1 LSFLNGLAGMFK
13 DSALSAL
20 GAGFEALADPQSFL
34 KDDLP
39 ANANPVAKW
48 IQSRNRRACR
58 LHARNEAA
66 GSYSDLGAL
75 RRPRYERV
83 CGPYLDSIGE
93 GQTSGGG
100 YAPPFTGGQCSNVT
114 YAGYANFRVQT
125 GVVNGVR
132 QYAYNPTKQQA
143 TPNTLGPITVGPSQT
158 TTGSQ
163 PPLSSA
169 CYPKPSIVYSQ
180 SVSAP
185 GLGVGYVWR
194 TRTENLTFNDAPAC
208 QSAPWSAIN
217 LEFRRVS
224 GAADSCGNPPNQY
237 TPPQYPPNLPPIGP
251 PDTSTPPPGGD
262 GGDDVT
268 IDPDGNIRICE
279 NGDCS
284 DPFPP
289 GGGGGDP
296 SEDPG
301 EEDGDPNENDPNNP
315 SGDITGCASEG
326 QILTGIKIEI
336 TRIPVG
342 ENPGSGGFYRNV
354 CWVWMGPSQ
363 DQLDLV
369 TDGRFLESGQFV
381 IPDSNNCRCY
391 RVRPSPLWGL
401 SVQAYSRPEK
411 ED

>member
-1 LSFLNGLAGMFK
+1 MGFLNGLAQTFRN
-13 DSALSAL
+13 SALSAL

-39 ANANPVAKW
+39 ADANPVAKW

-66 GSYSDLGAL
+66 GAYSDLGAL

-93 GQTSGGG
+93 GQTSGGS
-100 YAPPFTGGQCSNVT
+100 YAPPFTGGQCAIPYSISYVLPST
-114 YAGYANFRVQT
+114 KAHPSSGP
-125 GVVNGVR
+125 G
-132 QYAYNPTKQQA
+132 PTFSGSSVGFAKYPVGPILGISMKPS
-143 TPNTLGPITVGPSQT
+143 TPNSGCGPTPHLQVTVSTATGDYGFGCFQNPPPPNGTIPGTPSFTSITPRYSSQT
-158 TTGSQ
+158 D
-163 PPLSSA
+163 
-169 CYPKPSIVYSQ
+169 
-180 SVSAP
+180 
-185 GLGVGYVWR
+185 
-194 TRTENLTFNDAPAC
+194 N
-208 QSAPWSAIN
+208 
-217 LEFRRVS
+217 
-224 GAADSCGNPPNQY
+224 CGNPPNQY

-268 IDPDGNIRICE
+268 VDPDGNIRICE

-289 GGGGGDP
+289 GGGGGGDP

-301 EEDGDPNENDPNNP
+301 EEDGDPKENNPNNP

>member
-1 LSFLNGLAGMFK
+1 MGFLNGLAQTFR

-66 GSYSDLGAL
+66 GAYSDLGAL
-75 RRPRYERV
+75 RRPRFERV

-93 GQTSGGG
+93 GATAGGS
-100 YAPPFTGGQCSNVT
+100 YRPPFTGGQCSILYTGSTSATFRIPDNFTQDPNDFIYITRSTTQTSPPVLGPLSLRVQNGNPST
-114 YAGYANFRVQT
+114 GVGAQVAFVNSNGTTLASLFVANFNAT
-125 GVVNGVR
+125 VVSVN
-132 QYAYNPTKQQA
+132 
-143 TPNTLGPITVGPSQT
+143 
-158 TTGSQ
+158 
-163 PPLSSA
+163 SA
-169 CYPKPSIVYSQ
+169 
-180 SVSAP
+180 SVSP
-185 GLGVGYVWR
+185 
-194 TRTENLTFNDAPAC
+194 
-208 QSAPWSAIN
+208 
-217 LEFRRVS
+217 VS
-224 GAADSCGNPPNQY
+224 GLDNCGNLPNEYYPP
-237 TPPQYPPNLPPIGP
+237 TYPPNLPSIGP

-268 IDPDGNIRICE
+268 VDPDGNIRICE

-284 DPFPP
+284 DPFSP

-301 EEDGDPNENDPNNP
+301 EEDGDPNENDPNDP
-315 SGDITGCASEG
+315 GDDITGCASEG

-336 TRIPVG
+336 TQIPVG

>member
-1 LSFLNGLAGMFK
+1 MRLSDLNVIPLRSSGEATANGLKKMGFLNGLAEMFK

-20 GAGFEALADPQSFL
+20 GAGFQALQDPQAFL

-39 ANANPVAKW
+39 QNADPIAKW

-58 LHARNEAA
+58 LHARKEAA
-66 GSYSDLGAL
+66 GEYSSLGAL

-93 GQTSGGG
+93 GQTSEGSYG
-100 YAPPFTGGQCSNVT
+100 PPFTGGQCYNAFYSVT
-114 YAGYANFRVQT
+114 VSGPNRCDIS
-125 GVVNGVR
+125 GVY
-132 QYAYNPTKQQA
+132 Q
-143 TPNTLGPITVGPSQT
+143 NTIVARGPISGLQITVN
-158 TTGSQ
+158 TGYLGGCAGA
-163 PPLSSA
+163 PGDA
-169 CYPKPSIVYSQ
+169 R
-180 SVSAP
+180 SVSVIGKDGQSYSI
-185 GLGVGYVWR
+185 GLA
-194 TRTENLTFNDAPAC
+194 NIHKLDAPNYKIL
-208 QSAPWSAIN
+208 SVSPFNNAPN
-217 LEFRRVS
+217 N
-224 GAADSCGNPPNQY
+224 CGNPPNEY
-237 TPPQYPPNLPPIGP
+237 NPPQYPPNLPPIGP

-268 IDPDGNIRICE
+268 VDDDGNIRICE

-284 DPFPP
+284 NPFPP
-289 GGGGGDP
+289 GGGGDP

-301 EEDGDPNENDPNNP
+301 EEDGDPNENNP
-315 SGDITGCASEG
+315 SDPTDDITGCASEG

-336 TRIPVG
+336 TQVPVN

>member
-1 LSFLNGLAGMFK
+1 MGFLNGLAQTFR

-39 ANANPVAKW
+39 ANASPVAKW

-66 GSYSDLGAL
+66 GSYSNLGAL

-83 CGPYLDSIGE
+83 CRPYLDSINE
-93 GQTSGGG
+93 GPEAEGSYGPEWSG
-100 YAPPFTGGQCSNVT
+100 AGGQCDNKIYGSTIT
-114 YAGYANFRVQT
+114 YR
-125 GVVNGVR
+125 
-132 QYAYNPTKQQA
+132 
-143 TPNTLGPITVGPSQT
+143 
-158 TTGSQ
+158 TGSVNTSGQ
-163 PPLSSA
+163 IVWGEVRTANANCGVAGVNLRGPVSFSVTTSGNRIYRRFVGKSNTFGASVDVSVNTPFQLFGTSLTLCSGQGTEAGCPL
-169 CYPKPSIVYSQ
+169 P
-180 SVSAP
+180 
-185 GLGVGYVWR
+185 
-194 TRTENLTFNDAPAC
+194 E
-208 QSAPWSAIN
+208 
-217 LEFRRVS
+217 
-224 GAADSCGNPPNQY
+224 NQY
-237 TPPQYPPNLPPIGP
+237 KPPRYPTDLPPIGP

-268 IDPDGNIRICE
+268 VDPDGNIRICE

-284 DPFPP
+284 DPFSP
-289 GGGGGDP
+289 GGGGDP

-301 EEDGDPNENDPNNP
+301 EEDGDPNENDPNDP
-315 SGDITGCASEG
+315 TDDITGCASEG

-336 TRIPVG
+336 TQIPVG